1 MQLNHP
7 PTLHCS
13 AELNRKIAA
22 EKLYKLCGGSSGV
35 NHLQLSILLLH
46 TGGWCSFTI
55 HLSSRHHHLII
66 ARRRR
71 VVVPDNCFGIV
82 RFTDVRLRYYL
93 IVGN

>member
-35 NHLQLSILLLH
+35 NHLQLSILYNIPVLPITYWVDGVHSL
-46 TGGWCSFTI
+46 FTCHRGTTI
-55 HLSSRHHHLII
+55 S
-66 ARRRR
+66 
-71 VVVPDNCFGIV
+71 
-82 RFTDVRLRYYL
+82 
-93 IVGN
+93 